1 MQKKYQVLALY
12 SSDEGNQREST
23 FSESVGFYYSELSAH
38 DAMEDFEGQEDAPNF
53 LSCCIQYIGD
63 VLE

>member
-1 MQKKYQVLALY
+1 MEKKYQVLALY

-38 DAMEDFEGQEDAPNF
+38 DAIEDFEEHEDAPNF
-53 LSCCIQYIGD
+53 LGCTIRYLED